1 MDGIDYDWN
10 YRYWELTREEI
21 RRTINEARAE
31 VGLPPRDWIE
41 VSSNIRTGRAI
52 RADKKLPPQTSHVV
66 SHLPVFQARPELY
79 FELSPQE
86 QYNLLAREVRKES
99 VDHEQAWKDYIATPA
114 RIAMGTVSKEREI
127 VEKLRRAK
135 EESEISKARRKMA
148 DYPTRQSVWNAE
160 QATDPHPSTTADT
173 RARVEA
179 GREAHRNRQS
189 LRRGPATWNEEPT
202 PGSVHREAEETRE

>member
-1 MDGIDYDWN
+1 MDEIDYDWN
-10 YRYWELTREEI
+10 YRYWELTAEEI
-21 RRTINEARAE
+21 RRTINEAREE
-31 VGLPPRDWIE
+31 VGLPLINWVN
-41 VSSNIRTGRAI
+41 VSSNVRTGRV
-52 RADKKLPPQTSHVV
+52 LPPQTSHVV
-66 SHLPVFQARPELY
+66 SHLPVFQARPQLY
-79 FELSPQE
+79 FELSPEE
-86 QYNLLAREVRKES
+86 QYNLLAREITKS
-99 VDHEQAWKDYIATPA
+99 VHDTFTATPGA
-114 RIAMGTVSKEREI
+114 PPKGGISKEREI
-127 VEKLRRAK
+127 FEKLRRAK

-160 QATDPHPSTTADT
+160 QTFDPHPSSVAGT

>member
-86 QYNLLAREVRKES
+86 QYNLLAREITKS
-99 VDHEQAWKDYIATPA
+99 VHDIFTATPGA
-114 RIAMGTVSKEREI
+114 PPKGGISKEREI

-135 EESEISKARRKMA
+135 EESEVSKARRKMA
-148 DYPTRQSVWNAE
+148 NYPTRQSVWNEE
-160 QATDPHPSTTADT
+160 QTFDPHPSTTADT